1 MKWLAQGGIHQQCQ
15 FNYFFTS
22 FREWKNNSCWLLHC
36 FTPFLSHLLH
46 ILSHSHINIQN
57 IHGDN
62 MYAHTHTYSIDMG
75 IFVSI
80 SVYIYIYFYVFSLY
94 RSYIMEM
101 EIAKIS
107 FIDLFF
113 STLNLKV
120 LLHFKDIYFAFLRAY
135 KTSKEF
141 LWR

>member
-1 MKWLAQGGIHQQCQ
+1 
-15 FNYFFTS
+15 
-22 FREWKNNSCWLLHC
+22 
-36 FTPFLSHLLH
+36 
-46 ILSHSHINIQN
+46 
-57 IHGDN
+57 

-80 SVYIYIYFYVFSLY
+80 SVCVYIYFYVFSLY

-141 LWR
+141 L